1 MLFAGFDDEIGT
13 MAPMKQGPRHV
24 VTDAAICRANG
35 AWRALGL
42 STSRGESSMQQAFS
56 ILAQGMTGQR
66 PQTLEELLAGA
77 ALLLPMLDVIPNAA
91 IFIKDVQAR
100 YVLANRTLVQR
111 CGLKDLRPL
120 LGKTSAQV
128 FPAQLGPGYTEQD
141 RKVLEEGFVLEDQ
154 LELHLY
160 GSREPGWC
168 LTHKQPLYN
177 RDGVII
183 GLAGISVDLQS
194 ASETHPAFERLAA
207 VDEHIRANFNRRVTL
222 GELTRIAGISVAQL
236 ERYCKRVFHL
246 TPRQMI
252 QKVRLEHAHRLLH
265 TDLPITDVA
274 LQCGYTDHS
283 AFTRQ
288 FKASTGFTPRE
299 YRQATSS

>member
-1 MLFAGFDDEIGT
+1 MTNSAQFAALDSVLCMRQSAG
-13 MAPMKQGPRHV
+13 R
-24 VTDAAICRANG
+24 RG
-35 AWRALGL
+35 AKWRAEVMLQ
-42 STSRGESSMQQAFS
+42 SAFAA
-56 ILAQGMTGQR
+56 LCQGSEANR
-66 PQTLEELLAGA
+66 PQSIEQLLAGVMQ
-77 ALLLPMLDVIPNAA
+77 LLPMLDVIPNAA
-91 IFIKDVQAR
+91 IFIKDLDAR

-111 CGLKDLRPL
+111 CGLKQLEPL
-120 LGKTSAQV
+120 LGKTSAEV

-141 RKVLEEGFVLEDQ
+141 RRVLQQGFVLADQ

-168 LTHKQPLYN
+168 LTHKWPLYN
-177 RDGVII
+177 HVDQII

-194 ASETHPAFERLAA
+194 ASQTHPAYQRLAA
-207 VDEHIRANFNRRVTL
+207 VDEHIRRHFNRRVTV

-252 QKVRLEHAHRLLH
+252 QKARLEQAHRLLH
-265 TDLPITDVA
+265 GDLPITDVA

-288 FKASTGFTPRE
+288 FKASTGFTPRQ
-299 YRQATSS
+299 YRQLG

>member
-1 MLFAGFDDEIGT
+1 MTNSAQFSALDSVLCMRQSAG
-13 MAPMKQGPRHV
+13 R
-24 VTDAAICRANG
+24 RG
-35 AWRALGL
+35 AKWRAEMMLQ
-42 STSRGESSMQQAFS
+42 SAFAA
-56 ILAQGMTGQR
+56 LCQGSEANR
-66 PQTLEELLAGA
+66 PQSIEQLLGGVMQ
-77 ALLLPMLDVIPNAA
+77 LLPMLDVIPNAA
-91 IFIKDVQAR
+91 IFIKDLDAR

-111 CGLKDLRPL
+111 CGLKQLEPL
-120 LGKTSAQV
+120 LGKTSAEV

-141 RKVLEEGFVLEDQ
+141 RRVLQQGFVLADQ

-168 LTHKQPLYN
+168 LTHKWPLYN
-177 RDGVII
+177 HVDQII

-194 ASETHPAFERLAA
+194 ASQTHPAYQRLAA
-207 VDEHIRANFNRRVTL
+207 VDEHIRTHFNRRVTL

-252 QKVRLEHAHRLLH
+252 QKVRLEQAHRLLH
-265 TDLPITDVA
+265 SDLPITDVA

-288 FKASTGFTPRE
+288 FKASTGFTPRQ
-299 YRQATSS
+299 YRQLG

>member
-1 MLFAGFDDEIGT
+1 MAQSALAMLCEGNDGT
-13 MAPMKQGPRHV
+13 
-24 VTDAAICRANG
+24 
-35 AWRALGL
+35 
-42 STSRGESSMQQAFS
+42 
-56 ILAQGMTGQR
+56 R
-66 PQTLEELLAGA
+66 PETIEALLAGVA
-77 ALLLPMLDVIPNAA
+77 PLLPMLDVIPNAA

-100 YVLANRTLVQR
+100 YVMANLALVQR
-111 CGLKDLRPL
+111 CGMKQL
-120 LGKTSAQV
+120 LGKTSAEV

-141 RKVLEEGFVLEDQ
+141 RRVLEQGLVLEDQ

-168 LTHKQPLYN
+168 LTHKRPLYN
-177 RDGVII
+177 RNGEII

-194 ASETHPAFERLAA
+194 ASDTHPAYQRLAA
-207 VDEHIRANFNRRVTL
+207 VDEHIRAHFNRRVTL

-265 TDLPITDVA
+265 TDIPITEVA

-288 FKASTGFTPRE
+288 FKALTGFTPRQ
-299 YRQATSS
+299 YRQATAQ

>member
-1 MLFAGFDDEIGT
+1 MTQNAFAILCQQDE
-13 MAPMKQGPRHV
+13 
-24 VTDAAICRANG
+24 AN
-35 AWRALGL
+35 
-42 STSRGESSMQQAFS
+42 Q
-56 ILAQGMTGQR
+56 
-66 PQTLEELLAGA
+66 PQTLEDLLAGM

-120 LGKTSAQV
+120 LGKTSAEV

-141 RKVLEEGFVLEDQ
+141 RRVLEEGLILEDQ

-168 LTHKQPLYN
+168 LTHKRPLYSRN
-177 RDGVII
+177 HEII
-183 GLAGISVDLQS
+183 GLAGISVDLQT
-194 ASETHPAFERLAA
+194 ASETHPAYQRLAA
-207 VDEHIRANFNRRVTL
+207 VDEYIRAHFNRRVTL

-265 TDLPITDVA
+265 SEIPITEVA

-288 FKASTGFTPRE
+288 FKASTGFTPRQ
-299 YRQATSS
+299 YRQATGH

>member
-1 MLFAGFDDEIGT
+1 MLHSAFAT
-13 MAPMKQGPRHV
+13 LCQGNE
-24 VTDAAICRANG
+24 AN
-35 AWRALGL
+35 RPH
-42 STSRGESSMQQAFS
+42 S
-56 ILAQGMTGQR
+56 IEQ
-66 PQTLEELLAGA
+66 LLAGVA
-77 ALLLPMLDVIPNAA
+77 QLLPLLDVIPNAA
-91 IFIKDVQAR
+91 IFIKDVDAR

-111 CGLKDLRPL
+111 CGLKQLQPL
-120 LGKTSAQV
+120 LGKTSAEV
-128 FPAQLGPGYTEQD
+128 FPVQLGPGYTDQD
-141 RKVLEEGFVLEDQ
+141 RRVLEQGFVLEDQ

-168 LTHKQPLYN
+168 LTHKWPLYN
-177 RDGVII
+177 HVGQII

-194 ASETHPAFERLAA
+194 ASEAHPAYQRLAA
-207 VDEHIRANFNRRVTL
+207 VDDYIRAHFNRRVTL

-265 TDLPITDVA
+265 TEMPITEVA
-274 LQCGYTDHS
+274 LHCGYTDHS

-288 FKASTGFTPRE
+288 FKASTGFTPRQ
-299 YRQATSS
+299 YRQATAGQASLPSM

>member
-1 MLFAGFDDEIGT
+1 MTQNAFAILC
-13 MAPMKQGPRHV
+13 Q
-24 VTDAAICRANG
+24 AN
-35 AWRALGL
+35 
-42 STSRGESSMQQAFS
+42 EQH
-56 ILAQGMTGQR
+56 R
-66 PQTLEELLAGA
+66 PETLEQLLAGV
-77 ALLLPMLDVIPNAA
+77 ALVLPMLDVIPNAA

-100 YVLANRTLVQR
+100 YVMANQTLVQR
-111 CGLKDLRPL
+111 CGLKQLQPL
-120 LGKTSAQV
+120 LGRTSAEV
-128 FPAQLGPGYTEQD
+128 FPEQLGPGYTEQD
-141 RKVLEEGFVLEDQ
+141 RRVLEQGFVLEDQ

-168 LTHKQPLYN
+168 LTHKRPLYN
-177 RDGVII
+177 RKGEIM
-183 GLAGISVDLQS
+183 GLVGISVDLQS
-194 ASETHPAFERLAA
+194 ASATHPAYQRLAA
-207 VDEHIRANFNRRVTL
+207 VDEHIRTHFHRRVSL

-265 TDLPITDVA
+265 SDMPITDVA

-288 FKASTGFTPRE
+288 FKALTGFTPRQ
-299 YRQATSS
+299 YRQATGG

>member
-1 MLFAGFDDEIGT
+1 MLQSAFASLF
-13 MAPMKQGPRHV
+13 QGSRPHN
-24 VTDAAICRANG
+24 IEQ
-35 AWRALGL
+35 LL
-42 STSRGESSMQQAFS
+42 SGVEQ
-56 ILAQGMTGQR
+56 
-66 PQTLEELLAGA
+66 
-77 ALLLPMLDVIPNAA
+77 LLPMLDVLPNAA
-91 IFIKDVQAR
+91 IFIKDIDAR

-111 CGLKDLRPL
+111 CGLKHLQPL
-120 LGKTSAQV
+120 LGKTSAEV

-141 RKVLEEGFVLEDQ
+141 RRVLRQGLVLEDQ

-160 GSREPGWC
+160 GTREPGWC
-168 LTHKQPLYN
+168 LTHKWPLYN
-177 RDGVII
+177 RLGAII

-194 ASETHPAFERLAA
+194 ASETHPAYQRLAA
-207 VDEHIRANFNRRVTL
+207 VDEHIRSHFNRRVTL

-252 QKVRLEHAHRLLH
+252 QKVRLEHARRLLH
-265 TDLPITDVA
+265 TELPITEVA

-288 FKASTGFTPRE
+288 FKSSTGFTPRQ
-299 YRQATSS
+299 YRQATQGGRPDENLMWEGACPR

>member
-1 MLFAGFDDEIGT
+1 MLQSAFA
-13 MAPMKQGPRHV
+13 ALCQGSE
-24 VTDAAICRANG
+24 AN
-35 AWRALGL
+35 
-42 STSRGESSMQQAFS
+42 
-56 ILAQGMTGQR
+56 R
-66 PQTLEELLAGA
+66 PQSIEQLLAGVMQ
-77 ALLLPMLDVIPNAA
+77 LLPMLDVIPNAA
-91 IFIKDVQAR
+91 IFIKDLDAR

-111 CGLKDLRPL
+111 CGLKQLEPL
-120 LGKTSAQV
+120 LGKTSAEV

-141 RKVLEEGFVLEDQ
+141 RRVLQQGFVLADQ

-168 LTHKQPLYN
+168 LTHKWPLYN
-177 RDGVII
+177 HVDQII

-194 ASETHPAFERLAA
+194 ASQTHPAYQRLAA
-207 VDEHIRANFNRRVTL
+207 VDEHIRTHFNRRVTV

-252 QKVRLEHAHRLLH
+252 QKARLEQAHRLLH
-265 TDLPITDVA
+265 GDLPITEVA

-288 FKASTGFTPRE
+288 FKASTGFTPRQ
-299 YRQATSS
+299 YRQLG

>member
-1 MLFAGFDDEIGT
+1 MITHNAFAI
-13 MAPMKQGPRHV
+13 
-24 VTDAAICRANG
+24 
-35 AWRALGL
+35 L
-42 STSRGESSMQQAFS
+42 SVGSDLSRPES
-56 ILAQGMTGQR
+56 
-66 PQTLEELLAGA
+66 LEQLLSGV

-91 IFIKDVQAR
+91 IFIKDMQAR

-111 CGLKDLRPL
+111 CGLKQLQPL
-120 LGKTSAQV
+120 LGKTSAEV
-128 FPAQLGPGYTEQD
+128 FPEQLGPGYTEQD
-141 RKVLEEGFVLEDQ
+141 RRVLEQGLVLEDQ

-168 LTHKQPLYN
+168 LTHKRPLYN
-177 RDGVII
+177 RMGEII
-183 GLAGISVDLQS
+183 GLVGISVDLQS
-194 ASETHPAFERLAA
+194 ASDTHPAYQRLAA
-207 VDEHIRANFNRRVTL
+207 VDEHIRAHFNRRVTL

-265 TDLPITDVA
+265 TDMPITEVA

-288 FKASTGFTPRE
+288 FKGLTGFTPRQ
-299 YRQATSS
+299 YRQATGH